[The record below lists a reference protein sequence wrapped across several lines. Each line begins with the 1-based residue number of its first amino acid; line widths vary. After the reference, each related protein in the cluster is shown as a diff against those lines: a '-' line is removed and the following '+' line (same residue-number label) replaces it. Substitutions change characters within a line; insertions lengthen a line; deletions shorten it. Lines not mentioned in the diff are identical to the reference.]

1 MSEQC
6 NVLPF
11 NPKYYNRLFVEITC
25 LVPSILNEIILCKVW
40 GIIDVLAEVFY
51 SVYGLSIIT
60 SIVCQKIIDF

>member
-1 MSEQC
+1 MPEQC

-11 NPKYYNRLFVEITC
+11 NPKYYNSLVVEITC